1 MAGSSFALPIAANVV
16 QLDSLG
22 TYPMT
27 RTAFRLAASL
37 ALLSTSQLQA
47 APSATPRPCMTP
59 AELRGT
65 VAYVMPLVMTTLI
78 ERCKPALP
86 ARVSLLTHGAQLVSA
101 FEAGRSANFPLARKA
116 FAKFSDAGDKNS
128 AAIMLVMPEAVLRPL
143 LDEMIAKD
151 LTESIKVRDCPDID
165 RVFAT
170 LEPLPASN
178 VIDLITQV
186 VTIATRNDKK
196 MSVCAS

>member
-1 MAGSSFALPIAANVV
+1 
-16 QLDSLG
+16 
-22 TYPMT
+22 MT

-47 APSATPRPCMTP
+47 APAAPVPARPCMTP

-65 VAYVMPLVMTTLI
+65 VAYVMPSVMTTLI

-86 ARVSLLTHGAQLVSA
+86 ARASLLTHGAQLVSA
-101 FEAGRSANFPLARKA
+101 FEEDRSANFPLARKA

-128 AAIMLVMPEAVLRPL
+128 AAIMLVLPESVLRPM

-151 LTESIKVRDCPDID
+151 MMGSIKVRDCPDID

-178 VIDLITQV
+178 VVDLITQV
-186 VTIATRNDKK
+186 ATIATRGDKK
-196 MSVCAS
+196 MTVCAS